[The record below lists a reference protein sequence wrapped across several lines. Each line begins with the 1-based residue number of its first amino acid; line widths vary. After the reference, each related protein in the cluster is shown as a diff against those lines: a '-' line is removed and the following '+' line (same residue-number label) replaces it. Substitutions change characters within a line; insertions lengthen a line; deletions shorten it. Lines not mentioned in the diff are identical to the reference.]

1 MGWLKI
7 IGFIGSPHEFFN
19 EFPLSSWVARRWPVP
34 PRKLGCCSTSQRKA
48 APKTVYSTSWRQWH
62 PEIWQEY
69 ASHHVH
75 SVSMMKIYKHDKTNL
90 WGSQRNTTNQ
100 HQPAHLPCRRWLGVT
115 APSFGWAL
123 ALQRPLHAGRCRRW
137 PTVPTGAQW
146 SSTRILEQL
155 GESPKLVTC
164 WFLSFKSRDI
174 YNIAS
179 KYGDTVT

>member
-1 MGWLKI
+1 MIFSMSFHHLLGLLAAGQFRLGNWGAVQHHKGRPRRNGLQHFLKTM
-7 IGFIGSPHEFFN
+7 
-19 EFPLSSWVARRWPVP
+19 A
-34 PRKLGCCSTSQRKA
+34 PRNMAGICFT
-48 APKTVYSTSWRQWH
+48 PYSFCF
-62 PEIWQEY
+62 Y
-69 ASHHVH
+69 D
-75 SVSMMKIYKHDKTNL
+75 KKTNL

-100 HQPAHLPCRRWLGVT
+100 HQAAHLPCRRWLGVT

-137 PTVPTGAQW
+137 PTVQTGAQW

-164 WFLSFKSRDI
+164 RFLSFEITGYI
-174 YNIAS
+174 YIIIYIAS